1 MTALPWDVVYR
12 DFVIEGVPASGPH
25 HPYKKDIRDSHNA
38 QITGPFPDNRVIKL
52 NNANEG
58 TPNNI
63 IVSAAVDIP
72 SAVYQVLYILNVTQE
87 NTGPVTVSGAIN
99 RALVT
104 NTSEPI
110 PSGYLTSGMAV
121 LCIDTGSELRMLS
134 YGDMETLL
142 DDVEVALAA
151 AQAAQSGAEVA
162 RDEAVAAA
170 SDAVSQG
177 NVPIYSTR
185 NAVEGLEIPSTISAF
200 RTNGY
205 ASVGDGR
212 PGLYVD
218 EDTGSDDAVI
228 DAGGRTFYRAGE
240 FLSPGLGAVPR
251 PLLSR
256 GYDRGI
262 HAYDFMSGSE
272 QRDSRQ
278 RSGNLDHTASLQ
290 RFIDATLSEGLDGH
304 LPSGRFNIGSSGV
317 GLLHDH
323 SAIPQLVSSLIGE
336 GPEITMIYCAPG
348 DYTALET
355 RGSNMAGGTG
365 AQNVKVSDIAIYKD
379 GEDRV
384 GTAFKAKG
392 FAFGRF
398 ERLRTFGFGIGQ
410 LYEGAFS
417 CEIVQPWAHS
427 NEKGIELI
435 PGEGDPNDPGG
446 GIYCPNAIRIVQPYL
461 STNTISGL
469 HARRAVTLSV
479 LGGSIENNGEHGTT
493 SIGAWIEDAGYQGRV
508 GVIFDG
514 VYFEDNAGRADLF
527 ITNAEN
533 PCVYNVRGSTFNR
546 ISATHFTEH
555 NIWTDFSGGLRQI
568 LNLHGNGFG
577 PGGDYVPNAAR
588 SYLHHTSETPIV
600 TGHESNFCFSVVE
613 NKNLVRP
620 AFESTG
626 NAGNVIIN
634 TNGSV
639 LSFPA
644 NVRSTGN
651 YSTEESAFY
660 APFTGM
666 YQFTVSLTVNSVTT
680 QGSIGFARNGN
691 LDTGSIV
698 RFSGVQPVSLTR
710 SFNLSEGDRI
720 DVRSLMDAGWV
731 FDFRGFTSCFSG
743 QLMG

>member
-1 MTALPWDVVYR
+1 MTVRTIDEIFR
-12 DFVIEGVPASGPH
+12 DFVTEGVPASGPFNPH
-25 HPYKKDIRDSHNA
+25 KPDIRDTLKALTEGSDN
-38 QITGPFPDNRVIKL
+38 FPDNRVIRL
-52 NNANEG
+52 NNADEG
-58 TPNNI
+58 TANNI
-63 IVSAAVDIP
+63 VVTASVAIPAA
-72 SAVYQVLYILNVTQE
+72 AYQVLYILNVTQE
-87 NTGPVTVSGAIN
+87 NTGPVTVSGVIN

-104 NTSEPI
+104 NTSAPI
-110 PSGYLTSGMAV
+110 PSGYLTPGMAV
-121 LCIDTGSELRMLS
+121 LCVDTGTSLRMLS
-134 YGDMETLL
+134 YGDVETV
-142 DDVEVALAA
+142 VEELVQRAEAA
-151 AQAAQSGAEVA
+151 AQAAE
-162 RDEAVAAA
+162 AAA
-170 SDAVSQG
+170 G
-177 NVPIYSTR
+177 NNWSSVDTR
-185 NAVEGLEIPSTISAF
+185 DTIPEISFPSSVKYL
-200 RTNGY
+200 RTAGQTQ
-205 ASVGDGR
+205 AGDGR
-212 PGLYVD
+212 PGLYID
-218 EDTGSDDAVI
+218 EDTGSDDTVI
-228 DAGGRTFYRAGE
+228 DADGRTFYRSGE

-251 PLLSR
+251 PFLSR

-262 HAYDFMSGSE
+262 HAYDFMSGPE

-278 RSGNLDHTASLQ
+278 RSGGLDHTASLQ
-290 RFIDATLSEGLDGH
+290 RFVDATLSEGLDGRF
-304 LPSGRFNIGSSGV
+304 PSGRFNIGSSGV

-323 SAIPQLVSSLIGE
+323 SSIPQLVSSLTGE

-427 NEKGIELI
+427 NVKGIELI

-446 GIYCPNAIRIVQPYL
+446 GIYCPNAIRIAQPYL
-461 STNTISGL
+461 STNTVSGL

-479 LGGSIENNGEHGTT
+479 MGGSIENNGEHGTT
-493 SIGAWIEDAGYQGRV
+493 SVGAWVEDAGYQGRV

-588 SYLHHTSETPIV
+588 NYLHHTSETPIV

-626 NAGNVIIN
+626 NAGNVLIN
-634 TNGSV
+634 TSGSV
-639 LSFPA
+639 LPFPA

-651 YSTEESAFY
+651 YSTADSAFY

-710 SFNLSEGDRI
+710 SFNLAEGDRI
-720 DVRSLMDAGWV
+720 DVRSFMDAGWA

-743 QLMG
+743 QLIG